1 MIMIISSTDSV
12 SISWDILMQDDGCT
26 NIQYILWM
34 TRLWKGIKRWTR
46 SYDGII
52 SPKDMFSILLR
63 VFKAQ
68 SRHMRKTNGI
78 NHFLLRTSS
87 PICKMHMTHWDL
99 KTLNYTD
106 NLPAR
111 RILITIVNI
120 SVGRE
125 WIHNWNEKQKK
136 DSKQHSTSNVKL

>member
-1 MIMIISSTDSV
+1 
-12 SISWDILMQDDGCT
+12 MQDDGCT

-87 PICKMHMTHWDL
+87 PICKMHMTH
-99 KTLNYTD
+99 
-106 NLPAR
+106 
-111 RILITIVNI
+111 
-120 SVGRE
+120 
-125 WIHNWNEKQKK
+125 
-136 DSKQHSTSNVKL
+136 

>member
-1 MIMIISSTDSV
+1 
-12 SISWDILMQDDGCT
+12 MQDDGCT

-68 SRHMRKTNGI
+68 SRHMRKTKG
-78 NHFLLRTSS
+78 
-87 PICKMHMTHWDL
+87 
-99 KTLNYTD
+99 
-106 NLPAR
+106 
-111 RILITIVNI
+111 LIIFYCERAVPF
-120 SVGRE
+120 
-125 WIHNWNEKQKK
+125 
-136 DSKQHSTSNVKL
+136 VKCT